1 MQPHQAE
8 PQGVYCQEEVID
20 PEDQVLVHEKLDRPL
35 QSAEEDELPS
45 TQVDEGPTQATFDGG
60 PVEKKS
66 SVNNVGA
73 IPNGG
78 LRAWLQVVGA
88 FFLFF
93 NSW

>member
-1 MQPHQAE
+1 MQPRRAE
-8 PQGVYCQEEVID
+8 PQGVYCQDEVVDID
-20 PEDQVLVHEKLDRPL
+20 NELHEKLDDRPL
-35 QSAEEDELPS
+35 QNAEEDDFPAPQPNGVL
-45 TQVDEGPTQATFDGG
+45 TQATVDGG
-60 PVEKKS
+60 PVEKRA